1 MCNRVSKESGAAP
14 NTPPT
19 DSKWKSGTVWCQGG
33 YAGGGA
39 AQPDPPGT
47 ENSAAG
53 LEKNQCHLI
62 IQMIQQFC
70 PKGQSLRHEHH
81 ELGKPTVTG
90 RDL

>member
-1 MCNRVSKESGAAP
+1 MGIGGCFSTQRGGVQPCQQRERAAP

-19 DSKWKSGTVWCQGG
+19 DSKWKSGAVWCQGG

-53 LEKNQCHLI
+53 LEKN
-62 IQMIQQFC
+62 
-70 PKGQSLRHEHH
+70 
-81 ELGKPTVTG
+81 
-90 RDL
+90 